1 MSPKRSRRHSDPEPW
16 LARHG
21 WLVSG
26 LSLVVILLCVGLV
39 VGKSRADRSTSAAAT
54 QASAPSSPVTNAPP
68 TSQPTTVPAADV
80 AERHRT
86 TGRFVAAHSP
96 TGNINCAWVAMPAA
110 KFVACQT
117 QNNGH
122 VVVLPS
128 NSRGFRPAKSIE
140 LPPGRELHYGQ
151 SKTAYGITCT
161 SRISGFTCTNA
172 HHDAI
177 LVNRTSE
184 QVLIHSRA
192 AFIGFQSPTGN
203 IRCIYLDGSPT
214 SFVAC
219 QTENNHATV
228 ALAAD
233 GTAFR
238 VADRHVFP
246 ANGTVAYGSTWNRPG
261 LECSSKFEGM
271 SCQNLFG
278 DAFAINRSG
287 IGVQNPS
294 TTVYVPPSTVLP
306 ALTSPDYSTGSY
318 WAAPPPAYTPPSYV
332 PPAYSAPTYNP
343 PPDTYSGSY
352 PPGGYN
358 AAGCPRDEWTNG
370 YWKPSSGTWV
380 SGYFHNSP
388 TDGCGGG

>member
-1 MSPKRSRRHSDPEPW
+1 MSHPW
-16 LARHG
+16 P
-21 WLVSG
+21 
-26 LSLVVILLCVGLV
+26 
-39 VGKSRADRSTSAAAT
+39 RAPLRPIEDR
-54 QASAPSSPVTNAPP
+54 
-68 TSQPTTVPAADV
+68 
-80 AERHRT
+80 
-86 TGRFVAAHSP
+86 
-96 TGNINCAWVAMPAA
+96 
-110 KFVACQT
+110 
-117 QNNGH
+117 
-122 VVVLPS
+122 L
-128 NSRGFRPAKSIE
+128 
-140 LPPGRELHYGQ
+140 
-151 SKTAYGITCT
+151 GITCT

-294 TTVYVPPSTVLP
+294 TTCMCPRPRCFPRSP
-306 ALTSPDYSTGSY
+306 RLTTAPGRTGRPLRPHTRPRRTSLRHT
-318 WAAPPPAYTPPSYV
+318 APPHIQPAARHILRLV
-332 PPAYSAPTYNP
+332 
-343 PPDTYSGSY
+343 
-352 PPGGYN
+352 
-358 AAGCPRDEWTNG
+358 
-370 YWKPSSGTWV
+370 SSRRVQRRRV
-380 SGYFHNSP
+380 SP
-388 TDGCGGG
+388 